1 MSLNPTPLRSTRLE
15 YKMMV
20 KIIGRPFSH
29 QMSFAA
35 LQSIYM
41 GDSYFY
47 KWEWNSVPYLGGG
60 RLPTEVSM
68 FTFS

>member
-1 MSLNPTPLRSTRLE
+1 
-15 YKMMV
+15 MV